1 MGHHRTFRIVRWI
14 SALPLKADVGLA
26 GARCPFRARA
36 ALVLENEARGRAMR
50 QQASVVIGGTS
61 FSSPNPATAIQ
72 NNAFRLDASYF
83 WLNGPKK

>member
-1 MGHHRTFRIVRWI
+1 
-14 SALPLKADVGLA
+14 
-26 GARCPFRARA
+26 
-36 ALVLENEARGRAMR
+36 MR
-50 QQASVVIGGTS
+50 QQASVVIGETS